1 MMIDIKLNIDQLDS
15 IVRAWLKETLK
26 SVQYN
31 AASLYV
37 HPEDAETYKKDIQ
50 SLKWLLEYIGEDDQ

>member
-1 MMIDIKLNIDQLDS
+1 MMIDIKLDIDQLDG

-31 AASLYV
+31 AAAIYV
-37 HPEDAETYKKDIQ
+37 HLEDAKTYKKDIRA
-50 SLKWLLEYIGEDDQ
+50 LKRILDYIGDGE

>member
-1 MMIDIKLNIDQLDS
+1 MMIDIKLNVDQLDC

-37 HPEDAETYKKDIQ
+37 HPEDAKTYQKDVKA
-50 SLKWLLEYIGEDDQ
+50 LKRLLEYLGEHDQ

>member
-1 MMIDIKLNIDQLDS
+1 MMIDIKLDIDQLDG

-26 SVQYN
+26 SVQRN
-31 AASLYV
+31 AAAHYV

-50 SLKWLLEYIGEDDQ
+50 SLKWLLEYIGED

>member
-1 MMIDIKLNIDQLDS
+1 MMIDIKLDINQLDS

-31 AASLYV
+31 AAAHYV
-37 HPEDAETYKKDIQ
+37 HPEDVKTYKKDIKA
-50 SLKWLLEYIGEDDQ
+50 LKWVLEYIGEDQ

>member
-1 MMIDIKLNIDQLDS
+1 MMIDIKLNVDQLDY

-31 AASLYV
+31 AAREYV
-37 HPEDAETYKKDIQ
+37 HPDDVKTYKKDIKA
-50 SLKWLLEYIGEDDQ
+50 LKWILAYIGDER

>member
-1 MMIDIKLNIDQLDS
+1 MMIDIKLNVDQLDG

-31 AASLYV
+31 AAAHYV
-37 HPEDAETYKKDIQ
+37 HPEDAKHYRKDIKA
-50 SLKWLLEYIGEDDQ
+50 LKYILDYIGDGE

>member
-1 MMIDIKLNIDQLDS
+1 MMIDIKLDINQLDS

-37 HPEDAETYKKDIQ
+37 HPEDAKTYKKDVKA
-50 SLKWLLEYIGEDDQ
+50 LKWLLYYIGED

>member
-1 MMIDIKLNIDQLDS
+1 MMIDIKLNVDQLDC

-31 AASLYV
+31 AAAVYV
-37 HPEDAETYKKDIQ
+37 HPEDAKQYKKDIKA
-50 SLKWLLEYIGEDDQ
+50 LKRILDYIGEG